1 MRREGFAPVKMERI
15 MTIKTLS
22 AIAIVSA
29 ALSSPVF
36 AQDAGLDG
44 TSYQKPAHVQRHFR
58 GSYNQAPMNYAA
70 PRASEGW
77 SFENF
82 GIDRSRPGGFD
93 PDLNPS
99 AN

>member
-1 MRREGFAPVKMERI
+1 MESI

-29 ALSSPVF
+29 ALSGPVF
-36 AQDAGLDG
+36 AQDPGLDG

-58 GSYNQAPMNYAA
+58 GAYNRAPVNESFYAG

-77 SFENF
+77 SFENP
-82 GIDRSRPGGFD
+82 GIDRSRPGGLD
-93 PDLNPS
+93 PDLNPA

>member
-1 MRREGFAPVKMERI
+1 

-29 ALSSPVF
+29 ALSGPVF
-36 AQDAGLDG
+36 AQDPGSSG

-58 GSYNQAPMNYAA
+58 GAYNQAPLYAT
-70 PRASEGW
+70 PQLSEGW
-77 SFENF
+77 LVDNY
-82 GIDRSRPGGFD
+82 GRDRSRVGGED
-93 PDLNPS
+93 PDLRP

>member
-1 MRREGFAPVKMERI
+1 MERI

-58 GSYNQAPMNYAA
+58 GSYNQATVNEPFYAA
-70 PRASEGW
+70 PRASDLQNG
-77 SFENF
+77 F
-82 GIDRSRPGGFD
+82 DRSRPGGFD

>member
-1 MRREGFAPVKMERI
+1 

-29 ALSSPVF
+29 ALSGPVF
-36 AQDAGLDG
+36 AQDTGLDATG
-44 TSYQKPAHVQRHFR
+44 YQKPAHVQRHFR
-58 GSYNQAPMNYAA
+58 GAYNQAPVNYAA
-70 PRASEGW
+70 ARASEGW
-77 SFENF
+77 SFENS
-82 GIDRSRPGGFD
+82 GLDRSRPGGMD

>member
-1 MRREGFAPVKMERI
+1 MESI

-29 ALSSPVF
+29 ALSGPVF
-36 AQDAGLDG
+36 AQDTGLDATG
-44 TSYQKPAHVQRHFR
+44 YQKSAHVQRHFR
-58 GSYNQAPMNYAA
+58 GAYNRAPVSESFYA
-70 PRASEGW
+70 PRAPEGW
-77 SFENF
+77 SFENSGF
-82 GIDRSRPGGFD
+82 DRSRPGGMD

>member
-1 MRREGFAPVKMERI
+1 MESI

-29 ALSSPVF
+29 ALSGPAF
-36 AQDAGLDG
+36 AQDPGLDG

-58 GSYNQAPMNYAA
+58 GAYNQAPVNEPFYAA
-70 PRASEGW
+70 PRATDNWG
-77 SFENF
+77 FENS
-82 GIDRSRPGGFD
+82 GIDRSRPGGVD
-93 PDLNPS
+93 PDLNPA